1 MKYKV
6 TNVYGIEGETNHRT
20 PEAAL
25 KAAKKREGEGWIVI
39 DAAGNQWDW
48 NGNDAYITRRAGE

>member
-1 MKYKV
+1 MKFKV

-25 KAAKKREGEGWIVI
+25 RAAAKREGLGWVVL
-39 DAAGNQWDW
+39 DDEGNQWDW
-48 NGNDAYITRRAGE
+48 NGPEAVIVRRAGE